1 MFPNKKPF
9 LRRLA
14 LAIRITAI
22 LFLFVCVCFAAAAH
36 DTAHKQPVKGKSA
49 VFTVSL
55 KDSVKGK
62 QASGRTGVPRS
73 DTVPAARDTSRSSKG
88 TMRSAD
94 TAAPK
99 AAVRKEDTGV
109 VGAVRAVVDTAK
121 KTGFVAHDSGAAMP
135 WKTRQAVDSTVAR
148 NKQTMSRSY
157 PAAPLRAGTTLLFR
171 LLVLLVS
178 VAIILAAVVVVKRY
192 RDRVPGRRFLT
203 TTRLSVMDKEVQRAC
218 RYIEQHFAD
227 PGLTPKTVCDALV
240 TGEAFLEALM
250 DRDLGISVS
259 EFIMHVRVNGAK
271 KILEKDAAASKESV
285 ASATG
290 FGDPGSFETAFKKVT
305 GVEFEVY
312 ARQSPA

>member
-1 MFPNKKPF
+1 
-9 LRRLA
+9 
-14 LAIRITAI
+14 
-22 LFLFVCVCFAAAAH
+22 
-36 DTAHKQPVKGKSA
+36 
-49 VFTVSL
+49 
-55 KDSVKGK
+55 
-62 QASGRTGVPRS
+62 
-73 DTVPAARDTSRSSKG
+73 
-88 TMRSAD
+88 
-94 TAAPK
+94 
-99 AAVRKEDTGV
+99 
-109 VGAVRAVVDTAK
+109 
-121 KTGFVAHDSGAAMP
+121 MP
-135 WKTRQAVDSTVAR
+135 WKTRQAVDSAVAR

-157 PAAPLRAGTTLLFR
+157 PAAPHRAGTTLLFR

-178 VAIILAAVVVVKRY
+178 AAIILAAVVVVKRY

-218 RYIEQHFAD
+218 RYIEQHYAD

-285 ASATG
+285 ASETG